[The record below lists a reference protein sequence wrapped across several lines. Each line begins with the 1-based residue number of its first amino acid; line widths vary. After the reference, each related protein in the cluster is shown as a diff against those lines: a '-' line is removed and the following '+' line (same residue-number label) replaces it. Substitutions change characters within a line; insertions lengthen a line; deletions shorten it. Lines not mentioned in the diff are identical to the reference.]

1 MTDTTAP
8 ANDLT
13 EIAVVLDR
21 SGSMA
26 SLKDDME
33 GGLWTTITEQHG
45 LPGRCRVSLYQF
57 DDVWE
62 TCYEGKP
69 SGEIT
74 ADDCRLVP
82 RGGTALNDAVVKSLA
97 AMEQRILGEPE
108 DQRPGKVAVIV
119 ITDGQEN
126 SSKENTSTDAR
137 DAIGR
142 ATDKFGWKFVFL
154 AADAQGFADGVAM
167 AGGMAGTAVATYD
180 ANDVGTAYSGTSA
193 ALSDFRQGRSSLVD
207 VHGQVLR
214 RDDPSDDSSDPSDGS
229 DEGPKV
235 H

>member
-1 MTDTTAP
+1 MTDVTAP
-8 ANDLT
+8 SNDLT

-62 TCYEGKP
+62 TVFEAKG
-69 SGEIT
+69 SGEIC

-82 RGGTALNDAVVKSLA
+82 RGSTALNDAVVKSLG
-97 AMEQRILGEPE
+97 AMEARILKEPE
-108 DQRPGKVAVIV
+108 DERPGKIAVIV

-126 SSKENTSTDAR
+126 ASRENKAQDAR

-154 AADAQGFADGVAM
+154 AANAEGFADGVAM
-167 AGGMAGTAVATYD
+167 AGGMAGAAVASY
-180 ANDVGTAYSGTSA
+180 DVGNVRGAYAGTSE
-193 ALSDFRQGRSSLVD
+193 ALGNFRSGRSSLVD
-207 VHGQVLR
+207 VHGQVIGKSDKS
-214 RDDPSDDSSDPSDGS
+214 DDPDDGS
-229 DEGPKV
+229 SGGVPPV

>member
-1 MTDTTAP
+1 MTDVTAP
-8 ANDLT
+8 SNDLT

-26 SLKDDME
+26 ALKDDME

-57 DDVWE
+57 DDQWE
-62 TCYEGKP
+62 TCYEGR
-69 SGEIT
+69 SAGEIT

-82 RGGTALNDAVVKSLA
+82 RGSTALNDAVVKSLA
-97 AMEQRILGEPE
+97 AMEARILQEPE
-108 DQRPGKVAVIV
+108 DERPGKVAVIV
-119 ITDGQEN
+119 ITDGGEN
-126 SSKENTSTDAR
+126 ASRENKAQDAR

-154 AADAQGFADGVAM
+154 AADAQGFEEGQAMSKGFVGTSVASYDVGDVRG
-167 AGGMAGTAVATYD
+167 AYAGTSEAIG
-180 ANDVGTAYSGTSA
+180 NFRSGK
-193 ALSDFRQGRSSLVD
+193 SSLVD
-207 VHGQVLR
+207 VHGQALGKS
-214 RDDPSDDSSDPSDGS
+214 DKSDDSDDGS
-229 DEGPKV
+229 DGGPKV

>member
-1 MTDTTAP
+1 MTDVTAP
-8 ANDLT
+8 SNDLT

-57 DDVWE
+57 DDQWE
-62 TCYEGKP
+62 ACYEGKP
-69 SGEIT
+69 SGDVT

-82 RGGTALNDAVVKSLA
+82 RGSTALNDAVVKSLA
-97 AMEQRILGEPE
+97 AMEDRILKEPE
-108 DQRPGKVAVIV
+108 GERPGKVAVIV
-119 ITDGQEN
+119 ITDGGEN
-126 SSKENTSTDAR
+126 ASRENKAQDAK

-154 AADAQGFADGVAM
+154 AADAQGFEEGAAMTKGSRGTSVAS
-167 AGGMAGTAVATYD
+167 Y
-180 ANDVGTAYSGTSA
+180 DVGNVRGAYAGTSA
-193 ALSDFRQGRSSLVD
+193 ALGDFRAGRSDIVD
-207 VHGQVLR
+207 VHGNLM
-214 RDDPSDDSSDPSDGS
+214 DKSDSSDDSDDGS
-229 DEGPKV
+229 DGGPKV